1 MEPIE
6 EAKKT
11 MNELCETEKF
21 EELLKYCLE
30 LLKDVSQNLSYYD
43 KIRILQYEEL
53 ALRGLDR
60 QVEADEVS
68 TELMTM
74 PKDDKE
80 N

>member
-11 MNELCETEKF
+11 INELYETEKF
-21 EELLKYCLE
+21 EELLKYCLG
-30 LLKDVSQNLSYYD
+30 LLKDVPQNLSFYD

-60 QVEADEVS
+60 HVEADEVS
-68 TELMTM
+68 IKIMNM
-74 PKDDKE
+74 PRDDKE
-80 N
+80 K

>member
-11 MNELCETEKF
+11 MNELYETEKF
-21 EELLKYCLE
+21 EELLKYCLG
-30 LLKDVSQNLSYYD
+30 LLKDGSQNLSYYD
-43 KIRILQYEEL
+43 KIRILQSEEL

-68 TELMTM
+68 IELMTM

>member
-1 MEPIE
+1 MGPIE

-11 MNELCETEKF
+11 INELYETEKF

-30 LLKDVSQNLSYYD
+30 LLKDVPQNLSYYD

-60 QVEADEVS
+60 HVEADEVS
-68 TELMTM
+68 IKIMNM
-74 PKDDKE
+74 PKNDKE

>member
-11 MNELCETEKF
+11 MNELCETEKI
-21 EELLKYCLE
+21 EELLKYCLG

-43 KIRILQYEEL
+43 KIRILQSEEL

-68 TELMTM
+68 IELMTM

>member
-11 MNELCETEKF
+11 MNELYETEKF

-30 LLKDVSQNLSYYD
+30 LLKDVPQNLSYYD
-43 KIRILQYEEL
+43 KIRILQSEEL

>member
-1 MEPIE
+1 ME

-11 MNELCETEKF
+11 INELYETEKF

-30 LLKDVSQNLSYYD
+30 LLKDVPQNLSYYD

-60 QVEADEVS
+60 HVEADEVS
-68 TELMTM
+68 IKIMNM
-74 PKDDKE
+74 PKNDKE

>member
-43 KIRILQYEEL
+43 KIRILQSEEL

-60 QVEADEVS
+60 HVEADEVS

>member
-21 EELLKYCLE
+21 EELLKYCLG
-30 LLKDVSQNLSYYD
+30 LLKDVPQNLSYYD
-43 KIRILQYEEL
+43 KIRILQSEEL

-60 QVEADEVS
+60 HVEADEVS
-68 TELMTM
+68 IELMTM

>member
-1 MEPIE
+1 
-6 EAKKT
+6 

-30 LLKDVSQNLSYYD
+30 LLKDGSQNLSYHD
-43 KIRILQYEEL
+43 KIRIFQSEEL

-68 TELMTM
+68 TELMTL